1 MGPGDSHEA
10 IDEDI
15 ILEDLKVSQAMS
27 NSYPKVLLSST
38 VNEAVKSMNDGQQS
52 CVLVVDREDHL
63 EGILT
68 YGDVKRG
75 ILKTPNGSSDSGSST
90 SDLSEYLVSSICTRG
105 INYRG
110 RKRGL
115 LTCYPDTD
123 LAI

>member
-1 MGPGDSHEA
+1 
-10 IDEDI
+10 
-15 ILEDLKVSQAMS
+15 MS

-75 ILKTPNGSSDSGSST
+75 ILKTPNGSSDS
-90 SDLSEYLVSSICTRG
+90 
-105 INYRG
+105 
-110 RKRGL
+110 
-115 LTCYPDTD
+115 
-123 LAI
+123 